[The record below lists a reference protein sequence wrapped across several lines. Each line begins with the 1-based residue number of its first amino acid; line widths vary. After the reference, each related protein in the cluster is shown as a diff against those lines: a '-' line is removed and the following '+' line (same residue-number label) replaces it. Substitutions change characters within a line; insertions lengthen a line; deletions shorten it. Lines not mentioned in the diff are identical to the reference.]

1 MSPVDTVLT
10 IVGAVLITL
19 GAVLTVVAAF
29 GLLRLPDALGRMHT
43 ASKPQTLGIALIA
56 VGLAFE
62 LRDPL
67 ATGMLLLVALLQ
79 LLTAPVASQMM
90 SRSAYIAGQYR
101 KDLLVEDETDDER

>member
-1 MSPVDTVLT
+1 MTILETAMTVA
-10 IVGAVLITL
+10 GAVLILL
-19 GAVLTVVAAF
+19 GALLTVVAAF

-56 VGLAFE
+56 VGLALE

-90 SRSAYIAGQYR
+90 SRSAYLARQFR
-101 KDLLVEDETDDER
+101 RDLLVEDESDDER

>member
-1 MSPVDTVLT
+1 MSPLDTVLT
-10 IVGAVLITL
+10 VAGAVLILL

-67 ATGMLLLVALLQ
+67 ASGMLLLVALLQ

-90 SRSAYIAGQYR
+90 SRSAYIARQYR
-101 KDLLVEDETDDER
+101 RDLLVEDETKD

>member
-1 MSPVDTVLT
+1 MSPLDTVLT
-10 IVGAVLITL
+10 VIGAVLILL
-19 GAVLTVVAAF
+19 GAALTVIAAF

-67 ATGMLLLVALLQ
+67 ASGMLLLVALLQ

-90 SRSAYIAGQYR
+90 SRSAYIARQYR
-101 KDLLVEDETDDER
+101 RDLLVEDETKD